1 MSDFDLAKF
10 RNTDFKRRT
19 QEVPVPE
26 LAHFYPKDKKDKK
39 GKKAPVPVW
48 LCQNMTGDE
57 LYRMREAVERNKD
70 IDKTLSALAA
80 GQGAEVAKE
89 ALGVTKNV
97 SDDLA
102 RRLEVLV
109 AGTVDEDFSKPD
121 AVSLAKEFPLVFDK
135 LTNAIML
142 LSGQGAKPGGKNGSG
157 TTPK

>member
-1 MSDFDLAKF
+1 MSDFDLTKF

-26 LAHFYPKDKKDKK
+26 LAHFYPKYEKDKK
-39 GKKAPVPVW
+39 SKKVKVPVW

-70 IDKTLSALAA
+70 IDKTISALAA

-142 LSGQGAKPGGKNGSG
+142 LSGQGAKPGEKNGSG